1 MKWVKLLD
9 TTAKRLNTALKLRG
23 MKPVDLHERTGI
35 GKSSISQYMSGLVNP
50 KQDRIYL
57 MAVALNVNELWLMG
71 HDVPMER
78 HSFELQPLSKA
89 EQSLIKKYRA
99 ITEDHRDAIDHQLDY
114 FFDLDTKSKLDAGL
128 NALGAC

>member
-1 MKWVKLLD
+1 MD

-78 HSFELQPLSKA
+78 QSFELQPLSKA
-89 EQSLIKKYRA
+89 EQSLIEKYRA
-99 ITEDHRDAIDHQLDY
+99 INEDHRDAIDHQLDY
-114 FFDLDTKSKLDAGL
+114 FFGLDTKSKLDAGL
-128 NALGAC
+128 IALGDC